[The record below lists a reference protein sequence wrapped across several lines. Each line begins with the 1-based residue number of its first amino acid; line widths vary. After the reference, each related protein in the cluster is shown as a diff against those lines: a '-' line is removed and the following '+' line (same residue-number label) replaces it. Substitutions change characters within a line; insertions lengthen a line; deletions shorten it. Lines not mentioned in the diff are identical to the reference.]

1 MPGGCPFMAPLPPW
15 GAGICYCGALPE
27 ADLLVGQ
34 QAILGAVGHLV
45 VLLVVPAVLLAVDH
59 LVGPLGALP
68 KGLAAPRAAVAAARV
83 IVVAVRLVGVPLR
96 CFCQLGWIW
105 VS

>member
-1 MPGGCPFMAPLPPW
+1 MNERHKEIHWNGFLITSDLLLIIHQSWNCVMNRLVFFLFLSKMPGGCPFMAPLPPW

-45 VLLVVPAVLLAVDH
+45 VLLVVPAVLLAA
-59 LVGPLGALP
+59 G
-68 KGLAAPRAAVAAARV
+68 
-83 IVVAVRLVGVPLR
+83 
-96 CFCQLGWIW
+96 
-105 VS
+105 